1 VTSRFRTVRMTSL
14 RMVSPAMAVMASVL
28 ALMLGIAAP
37 ASATLYDIT
46 VCNTALCGASP
57 GPYGTINTS
66 LLGTA
71 IHVVVTANSGFGFFG
86 SGAGN
91 GMFGLNVVDP
101 DGGIAVSNFSAGA
114 SAGGTNSQF
123 DGFGRFE
130 LAVNGPVASSPL
142 SSFSFDVTRTI
153 GFTNV
158 NQLEEASTG
167 GGGGSFFAA
176 HVIDTTAPGQGITGF
191 ASQTGSNLP
200 LPEVV
205 PEPATLLLL
214 GAGLV
219 GLSYLG
225 RKRRITES
233 KDQ

>member
-1 VTSRFRTVRMTSL
+1 VTSRFRKVRMTPL
-14 RMVSPAMAVMASVL
+14 RMVSPAMLLMASVL
-28 ALMLGIAAP
+28 VLMLGIAAP

-66 LLGTA
+66 LVGSS
-71 IHVVVTANSGFGFFG
+71 IHVVVTANAGFGFFG

-101 DGGIAVSNFSAGA
+101 DTGVALGGFSAGA
-114 SAGGTNSQF
+114 SAGGTGSQF
-123 DGFGRFE
+123 DGFGNFE
-130 LAVNGPVASSPL
+130 FSVQGPVAATPL
-142 SSFSFDVTRTI
+142 SSFSFDVSRTG

-176 HVIDTTAPGQGITGF
+176 HVIDTTGTGQGITGF

-200 LPEVV
+200 LPPPAV

-219 GLSYLG
+219 GLGYLG
-225 RKRRITES
+225 RKR
-233 KDQ
+233 